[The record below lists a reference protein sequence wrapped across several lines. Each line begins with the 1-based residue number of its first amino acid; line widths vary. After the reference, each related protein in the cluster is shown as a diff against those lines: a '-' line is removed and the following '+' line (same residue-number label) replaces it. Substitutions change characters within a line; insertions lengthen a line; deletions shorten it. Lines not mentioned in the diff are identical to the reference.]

1 MLDLEEDKQR
11 IRARLQPKLQHLI
24 DLLHYYM
31 ISPKDAFR
39 KWNNPRTGYLNF

>member
-11 IRARLQPKLQHLI
+11 IRVRLQPKLQHLS

-39 KWNNPRTGYLNF
+39 KWNNPRSGYLNF